1 MASSSPPP
9 PLQPAAPPPPP
20 PPPPSH
26 HDTTLTLALA
36 LPPPPPPRVSG
47 ALSAKPHARVRP
59 TPTGDAAP
67 CTECGKR
74 FPSWKALF
82 GHMRCHPER
91 QWRGITPPPPHVR
104 YGDQFT
110 MQEREVVDSLL
121 MLAGARPAAA
131 KGKKSPLGS
140 PSSME
145 CCGTS
150 ASPALA
156 PPLPPVRCDDHK
168 CSVCH
173 RGFATGQALGGHM
186 RCHWDRAGAVV
197 VMFATS
203 GGCSGLPTSVMA
215 AATATATATDTT
227 LDLNLP
233 PAAAGPP
240 LPRESHQGG
249 SMNDTMLDLKL
260 GH

>member
-1 MASSSPPP
+1 MASSIPPP
-9 PLQPAAPPPPP
+9 PTPLQPAAAHPPPPP
-20 PPPPSH
+20 PPLSSQ

-36 LPPPPPPRVSG
+36 PPPQPRPS
-47 ALSAKPHARVRP
+47 ALPHARVRP
-59 TPTGDAAP
+59 SPTGDAPP

-91 QWRGITPPPPHVR
+91 PWRGITPPPPPPPRVR
-104 YGDQFT
+104 YGDHFFT
-110 MQEREVVDSLL
+110 VQEREVVDSLL
-121 MLAGARPAAA
+121 MLAGARPGAA

-140 PSSME
+140 PSPKE

-150 ASPALA
+150 ASPAPA
-156 PPLPPVRCDDHK
+156 PARCDDHHK
-168 CSVCH
+168 CSVCR

-186 RCHWDRAGAVV
+186 RCHWDKAGAEVV
-197 VMFATS
+197 TAATS
-203 GGCSGLPTSVMA
+203 GGCSGLPTSVTA
-215 AATATATATDTT
+215 AVTTTATARDTT

-233 PAAAGPP
+233 PAVLP
-240 LPRESHQGG
+240 LPRGSHQGG
-249 SMNDTMLDLKL
+249 NMNDPMLDMKL